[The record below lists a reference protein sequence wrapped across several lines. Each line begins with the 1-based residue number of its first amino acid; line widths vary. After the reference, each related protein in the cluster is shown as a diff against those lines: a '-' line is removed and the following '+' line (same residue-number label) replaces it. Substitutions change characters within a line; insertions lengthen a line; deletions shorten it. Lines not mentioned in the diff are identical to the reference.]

1 MKRWTLRRRLLAVLV
16 GLLAAA
22 ALTTGVLSTLALR
35 NSLTDQLDE
44 RVLSSSQRAV
54 DAQHQ
59 APPGEGSLPPGEG
72 DAGPGGPPGLDVPG
86 QRVGTVNV
94 SVTDSIT
101 RSGYIDEDGTLQP
114 LTDDQEA
121 ALLAVTP
128 GQPPTTVELDELGPY
143 RTVAVTTPD
152 GETVIT
158 GVSTSEVDDT
168 VSDYLIAETG
178 IALAGIILATLAGGL
193 LVRRQ
198 LRPLEQVAATA
209 TRVAELPLHEGQVT
223 LRERVPD
230 RYTDPTT
237 EVGQVGAALNQ
248 LLGHVEG
255 ALQARHESETHVRQF
270 VADASHELRSP
281 LSTITTGLE
290 LMHSRDERDDAR
302 LAAMREE
309 AARLDRIIGDLL
321 LLAQADERGLLPR
334 ADDVDLDEL
343 VYAEQLRLRDATTLR
358 LEVDVVAARIHGDR
372 SQLARM
378 LRNLVDNSARHG
390 NGHIVIRLR
399 PETDGASLEVADDG
413 PGVPLDVRDHIF
425 ARFVRLDAG
434 RDRAAGGT
442 GLGLAIVAEVVTAHG
457 GQVEILD
464 APGGGALFRVRL
476 PDQPPSVAP
485 SESIR

>member
-1 MKRWTLRRRLLAVLV
+1 MVSRLRLVVTRRTGVRVQAAATAAAVVALALIVGGVAQVLLLERSLGSAAEGAALEQAEHVEVRLLAAGPAEAVRELSAALDLVQILDAGGTPIAASAPLVDQPPLTTVRPRPGEVVTQRILAPAVDPDDTLIVAVRGAKTTHGVQTVIAAVTLNGVDNSVRTARKLLWLGIPLLVLV
-16 GLLAAA
+16 TALATFAA
-22 ALTTGVLSTLALR
+22 TGRALR
-35 NSLTDQLDE
+35 PVESIRARVAAMTDRDLD
-44 RVLSSSQRAV
+44 
-54 DAQHQ
+54 
-59 APPGEGSLPPGEG
+59 
-72 DAGPGGPPGLDVPG
+72 
-86 QRVGTVNV
+86 QRVPVPA
-94 SVTDSIT
+94 T
-101 RSGYIDEDGTLQP
+101 RDEVGRLAT
-114 LTDDQEA
+114 TMN
-121 ALLAVTP
+121 ALLGRLQGA
-128 GQPPTTVELDELGPY
+128 Q
-143 RTVAVTTPD
+143 
-152 GETVIT
+152 
-158 GVSTSEVDDT
+158 
-168 VSDYLIAETG
+168 
-178 IALAGIILATLAGGL
+178 
-193 LVRRQ
+193 
-198 LRPLEQVAATA
+198 
-209 TRVAELPLHEGQVT
+209 RVQ
-223 LRERVPD
+223 
-230 RYTDPTT
+230 
-237 EVGQVGAALNQ
+237 
-248 LLGHVEG
+248 
-255 ALQARHESETHVRQF
+255 RQF

-309 AARLDRIIGDLL
+309 AARLDRTIGDLL

>member
-1 MKRWTLRRRLLAVLV
+1 
-16 GLLAAA
+16 
-22 ALTTGVLSTLALR
+22 
-35 NSLTDQLDE
+35 
-44 RVLSSSQRAV
+44 
-54 DAQHQ
+54 
-59 APPGEGSLPPGEG
+59 
-72 DAGPGGPPGLDVPG
+72 
-86 QRVGTVNV
+86 
-94 SVTDSIT
+94 
-101 RSGYIDEDGTLQP
+101 
-114 LTDDQEA
+114 
-121 ALLAVTP
+121 
-128 GQPPTTVELDELGPY
+128 
-143 RTVAVTTPD
+143 
-152 GETVIT
+152 
-158 GVSTSEVDDT
+158 
-168 VSDYLIAETG
+168 
-178 IALAGIILATLAGGL
+178 
-193 LVRRQ
+193 
-198 LRPLEQVAATA
+198 
-209 TRVAELPLHEGQVT
+209 
-223 LRERVPD
+223 
-230 RYTDPTT
+230 
-237 EVGQVGAALNQ
+237 
-248 LLGHVEG
+248 
-255 ALQARHESETHVRQF
+255 
-270 VADASHELRSP
+270 
-281 LSTITTGLE
+281 
-290 LMHSRDERDDAR
+290 
-302 LAAMREE
+302 MREE